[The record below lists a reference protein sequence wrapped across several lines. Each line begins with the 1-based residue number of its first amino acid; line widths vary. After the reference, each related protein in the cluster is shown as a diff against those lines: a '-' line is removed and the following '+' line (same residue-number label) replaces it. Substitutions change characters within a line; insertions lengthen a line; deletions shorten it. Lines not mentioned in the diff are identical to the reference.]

1 MDDHTRRSS
10 AAASRTNSPTLKELF
25 TLVDNLIAALPQS
38 STSSTADT
46 IQTQCDC
53 LRRIRQLL
61 IDSPDSRQ
69 LKDAFRQA
77 KGLTA
82 LIDTLR
88 SVSGFYNPSTLSKD
102 DHTEFFELLKAVLA
116 VLSEALND
124 HPGNRRFFRKKVED
138 GGWRALEQ
146 ALISTGVGGGFQD
159 TGSFDDAGQE
169 QLFGCLVAFALAE
182 ENMAR
187 IFRDIRSLQP
197 DATNGDHQPD
207 ATEAVVVGAG
217 NADKSAEHSR
227 DPTIGM
233 LEKHLAGFF
242 SGNEVL
248 QNPEILP
255 VIINTWL
262 MLFQEKTVGSRSP
275 RLSTSVLLVLERI
288 IAMSAHNKLAAHGTG
303 VLKTLLPLMFEAE
316 KDSSEH
322 FLLSRLTEDLISYGI
337 NDLDDARYL
346 YKLAAKSEEAAKFLL
361 SAIQSSRQAPFIQLD
376 MSLHGYTSIEL
387 RDLGRTFPPTSSN
400 GGYTITAWLR
410 VDKYDDNFHT
420 TIFGAYDSTQ
430 TCFVLVYLEK
440 GSHYLILQT
449 STTSSRPSV
458 RFKSAVF
465 EEAKEERSEI
475 LSAMRHKAGAIL
487 PESRILLSISPTAV
501 MDDDDRNHID
511 ETQLVKSLSKAAAK
525 NLRYYT
531 RSAGHRI
538 AINAAV
544 PSINDA
550 LCQVNGVAILAGE
563 PVVVV
568 PQSLDDASWRVGG
581 TTAIGLKLVEL
592 ATTRNAL
599 MTAVQIMFESVH
611 DNWRNSEAMERE
623 HGFAV
628 LAALL
633 RDKLGLGSVFGRA
646 TTGQID
652 DPDHESL
659 SYELLQLILRFVG
672 FEEHKPQESKIINPL
687 AYRAL
692 LIDFDIWRKCSA
704 DTQKL
709 YYRQFECFAKDSKY
723 HVFNAKRLTRM
734 RIIKRLLDA
743 LKGENFTGEVFPH
756 FLNAFKALL
765 KCSVSSDILRSL
777 ALFITFAL
785 QENRTLVNRPLRSG
799 SNARQM
805 KRAPTQPLLSNSS
818 PSTRPMTPS
827 LQTESEVMPKKELG
841 VKILEAYAAFL
852 CDDAS
857 ATEIRRF
864 AKTVTNKWLVYLLA
878 ENDARVIVPT
888 MQILARL
895 LVIQGP
901 HFVKK
906 FTKDGGFTNLKHRLK
921 AWWNTPPIWTI
932 CFAILF
938 GADVGRITFERDFDL
953 FNLMDAFSSANGQI
967 NIAYPDIFPAMTAM
981 LETGIRV
988 VVKQQEAL
996 DRPATSQGEN
1006 GGNPSTPSVEL
1017 PKGPGRKRSM
1027 SLESELSSRA
1037 ETPQPSSRQK
1047 LVDYAAILHTIIQ
1060 FLADVHMKSPH
1071 FREYAI
1077 ASNYI
1082 QDLLFVLYP
1091 VIVTSD
1097 SVSAETELHSRGS
1110 ALTFEGQDVLI
1121 NPQTGP
1127 GDSQP
1132 SIVRTTPIEAPRSP
1146 SASKATP
1153 LRRGNSFILI
1163 SSDKAKYPATSARL
1177 HTVLSPKRS
1186 RSSSIDLKV
1195 GNAVVQSLLELVIGV
1210 FLDQLLHK
1218 KDFTGF
1224 GLFLK
1229 VPPGFQEHQAYFE
1242 SYVLLHTMQMITN
1255 ELQLRQDLLSE
1266 PRVLTNLA
1274 RYTLH
1279 MAEAVFEGWFLNG
1292 AEALLDFIGTVLDYL
1307 HRPDVAQIKAVR
1319 LCTQAISTVR
1329 TVFFRVALLRLSE
1342 LDEPDNETEA
1352 IAFLHKMTY
1361 WQTIIL
1367 HPDNLEGNYL
1377 RLLCYLLYTKFVSG
1391 DPRVRAAAADFW
1403 RLMLVQKPDETSQML
1418 NQTTSSNDRKLF
1430 TEFMKLT
1437 ELDND
1442 AFLAWVDERRSEL
1455 DNLFFGAMSKSWEE
1469 FVTEE
1474 NRKTEESAKTRVSK
1488 RRERLKQWQAEEEAA
1503 DNTWHRH
1510 EVSTTH
1516 WRANIFA
1523 AERLKHQRAQQ
1534 DQQDN
1539 LAFLASALGKLDRSL
1554 REPCA
1559 LLESEEVSKWQ
1570 LDETEGR
1577 NRMRLRILP
1586 DKTTARNDE
1595 YQPKRRDSEG
1605 VHKTKLSLV
1614 TNIPQIATPDA
1625 ANATPNSAHPSGQN
1639 GRDRS
1644 VSQSSVQSNADD
1656 DFEFVADPNEGEDG
1670 FEDKNRKVM
1679 RTLQSGDQVQHVF
1692 NVSRIVGLE
1701 ACEGLLILGKDSLY
1715 LLDNFFQRSD
1725 GEIIRVWQAPPEE
1738 RDSYV
1743 QMISGKKAT
1752 ERRPQMVDGEQSTR
1766 NWKWP
1771 EVISISKRRFLF
1783 RDVAIEIFFTDGR
1796 SYLLTAIAPK
1806 IRDDLHARL
1815 LSRAPQVTSPSALQS
1830 EDAWRLESLRTP
1842 EEAPPSMAS
1851 KWVNALNPMAQN
1863 PATKKWLKG
1872 EISNF
1877 HYLMLVNTM
1886 AGRTFNDLTQYP
1898 VFPWILAD
1906 YTSEELDL
1914 TNPKTFRD
1922 LSKPMGAQT
1931 KQREAEFKE
1940 RYQTFAEMSDGTNPV
1955 FHYGTHYS
1963 SAMIVTSYLIRLQP
1977 FVQSY
1982 LLLQGGSFDHADRLF
1997 DSIEKAWKSASRDN
2011 MTDVRELIPEFFYL
2025 PEFLSNMNGYNF
2037 GTKQVTGEKINDVAL
2052 PPWAKGDPEI
2062 FIAKHREALESPYVT
2077 KNLHKWIDLVFGY
2090 KQQGDA
2096 AVDATNVFHYLSYH
2110 GAKDLDNIDDPVE
2123 RLATIGIIH
2132 NFGQTPHQVF
2142 QKPHPPRGDPQ
2153 KPKRLDGAADSLT
2166 RLPFTLLDAH
2176 ESVAS
2181 LTYHPKQE
2189 RILCSAAFRI
2199 NIPPSYDR
2207 YMEWGFADGSV
2218 RFYATDS
2225 KKLIGLWEHLH
2236 QGQISCA
2243 TFVDGKTLITAGTD
2257 CTVAVWNVVIH
2268 SKTVD
2273 LVPKVCFFGHR
2284 APVTV
2289 LATSRAF
2296 STFLSAD
2303 PSGEVFLWDLN
2314 RLEFVR
2320 RISKPGGAAAAP
2332 VSCARINNVNGHVML
2347 CTGSRLLLY
2356 TLNGRLLLDQDVCD
2370 SIDPDDVVYSC
2381 AFYEGVGN
2389 EWLERELI
2397 LTGHRRG
2404 VVNVWQKTLE
2414 PGTGEWI
2421 LEVVKR
2427 LNHVDPAREDGGN
2440 YPGAV
2445 TCILPMAQTVYTGDD
2460 DGKVRKY
2467 SSSGIAYSDMV
2478 ERRRTR
2484 KKHGEDHVVVVVE
2497 QGEEE
2502 EEKTTMRWKDKVKKS
2517 VKRGWTLDVHLAGI
2531 GVEEEE
2537 QQQPTPP
2544 QQQPIGKKEKK
2555 KGKEKLKLEKYA
2567 GSWVHLGGTCSS
2579 MPSFDDDD
2587 DDDEGEEVCVGPR
2600 EAADVAGKERWRRE
2614 RGAAPPMRW

>member
-1 MDDHTRRSS
+1 MDEPARRPS
-10 AAASRTNSPTLKELF
+10 AAASVASRANSPTLKELY

-38 STSSTADT
+38 STSSTANT
-46 IQTQCDC
+46 IQAQCDC

-69 LKDAFRQA
+69 LKDALRQA
-77 KGLTA
+77 KGFTA

-88 SVSGFYNPSTLSKD
+88 SVSGFYNPSQLSKD
-102 DHTEFFELLKAVLA
+102 EHTEFFELLKAVLA

-124 HPGNRRFFRKKVED
+124 HPGNRRFFLKKVEGD
-138 GGWRALEQ
+138 GWRALEQ

-159 TGSFDDAGQE
+159 KDTFDDAGQE

-182 ENMAR
+182 ENMTR
-187 IFRDIRSLQP
+187 IFRDVRSLSP
-197 DATNGDHQPD
+197 DTAIGGQKPVASEMTLALPGD
-207 ATEAVVVGAG
+207 AKGA
-217 NADKSAEHSR
+217 ADR
-227 DPTIGM
+227 LQDPAIGI
-233 LEKHLAGFF
+233 LQKHLGGFF

-255 VIINTWL
+255 VIVNAWL
-262 MLFQEKTVGSRSP
+262 MLFQAGTSGSRSP
-275 RLSTSVLLVLERI
+275 LLSTSVLLVLQNI

-303 VLKTLLPLMFEAE
+303 ILRTLLPLMFEANE
-316 KDSSEH
+316 ASSEYV
-322 FLLSRLTEDLISYGI
+322 LLHKLTEDLISYGI
-337 NDLDDARYL
+337 NDLEDARYL
-346 YKLAAKSEEAAKFLL
+346 YRLAAQSEKAASFLL
-361 SAIQSSRQAPFIQLD
+361 SAIKSSRQSPFIQLD
-376 MSLHGYTSIEL
+376 MSLHGYTSVEL
-387 RDLGRTFPPTSSN
+387 RDLGRTFPPTSAN
-400 GGYTITAWLR
+400 GGYTISAWLR

-420 TIFGAYDSTQ
+420 TIFGAYDATQ

-465 EEAKEERSEI
+465 NEGVWYHIAIVHRRPKVAGLSRANLFINGEFAEQVKCNFPSNSPSFSSSTESFTAFSSNQRTYSPIEAFLGTPHNISPRLGRNVVTTKLSIASFHLFSEALSDELVAVYHKLGPRYNGNFQDCLGSFLTYHASADLNLYNELLHPAKEERSEI

-487 PESRILLSISPTAV
+487 PESRILLSIFPTAV

-511 ETQLVKSLSKAAAK
+511 ESQLVKSLSKAAAK

-531 RSAGHRI
+531 RLSGHRI

-550 LCQVNGVAILAGE
+550 LCQVNGVAILAGD

-611 DNWRNSEAMERE
+611 ENWRNSEAMERE

-633 RDKLGLGSVFGRA
+633 RDKLGLGSVSGTS
-646 TTGQID
+646 TTGQIE
-652 DPDHESL
+652 DPDHEML

-672 FEEHKPQESKIINPL
+672 FEENRPQESKIINPL

-743 LKGENFTGEVFPH
+743 LKGESFTHEVFPH

-785 QENRTLVNRPLRSG
+785 QESRTLVNRPLRS
-799 SNARQM
+799 SSSARQL
-805 KRAPTQPLLSNSS
+805 KRAPTQPLLPHSS
-818 PSTRPMTPS
+818 PSFRPMTPN
-827 LQTESEVMPKKELG
+827 LQNESEKLSMKELG
-841 VKILEAYAAFL
+841 VRVLEAYADFL

-888 MQILARL
+888 MRILARL

-906 FTKDGGFTNLKHRLK
+906 FTRDGGFTNLKHRLK
-921 AWWNTPPIWTI
+921 AWWNTPPVWTI

-938 GADVGRITFERDFDL
+938 GADVGKINFERDFDL
-953 FNLMDAFSSANGQI
+953 YNLMDAFSSNGQI
-967 NIAYPDIFPAMTAM
+967 TIAYPDIFPAMTAM
-981 LETGIRV
+981 LETGLRV

-996 DRPATSQGEN
+996 ERPATSQGEN
-1006 GGNPSTPSVEL
+1006 GNDAKGPTPSP
-1017 PKGPGRKRSM
+1017 PKATGRKRSM
-1027 SLESELSSRA
+1027 SLESELASRA
-1037 ETPQPSSRQK
+1037 EPQQPSSRQR

-1060 FLADVHMKSPH
+1060 FLADVHMKSSH
-1071 FREYAI
+1071 FREFAI
-1077 ASNYI
+1077 ASNYV

-1110 ALTFEGQDVLI
+1110 ALTFEGHDVLI
-1121 NPQTGP
+1121 NPHAGVWD
-1127 GDSQP
+1127 GQP

-1146 SASKATP
+1146 SASDATP

-1163 SSDKAKYPATSARL
+1163 SSDKAKDPAASARL
-1177 HTVLSPKRS
+1177 HTVLSPKKS
-1186 RSSSIDLKV
+1186 GPVDLKV
-1195 GNAVVQSLLELVIGV
+1195 GNAVVQALLELVVGV

-1242 SYVLLHTMQMITN
+1242 SYVLLHTMQSIAN
-1255 ELQLRQDLLSE
+1255 EVQLRQDLLSE

-1279 MAEAVFEGWFLNG
+1279 MAEAVFEGWFMNG
-1292 AEALLDFIGTVLDYL
+1292 AEALLDFIGTILDYL
-1307 HRPDVAQIKAVR
+1307 HRPDVAQLKGVR
-1319 LCTQAISTVR
+1319 LCTQAISTIR
-1329 TVFFRVALLRLSE
+1329 TVFFRVAFLRLSD
-1342 LDEPDNETEA
+1342 LDEPDGESEA
-1352 IAFLHKMTY
+1352 VAFLHKMAY

-1367 HPDNLEGNYL
+1367 HPENLDGDYL
-1377 RLLCYLLYTKFVSG
+1377 RLLCYLLYRKLVSG
-1391 DPRVRAAAADFW
+1391 DIRVRAAAADFW
-1403 RLMLVQKPDETSQML
+1403 RLMLVQKPAETSQIL
-1418 NQTTSSNDRKLF
+1418 NQTTSNNDRKLF
-1430 TEFMKLT
+1430 GEFMKLT
-1437 ELDND
+1437 ELDNE
-1442 AFLAWVDERRSEL
+1442 AFLAWL
-1455 DNLFFGAMSKSWEE
+1455 DDHRGDLDSLFFGAMSKSWKE

-1474 NRKTEESAKTRVSK
+1474 NRKTEESAKNRVSK
-1488 RRERLKQWQAEEEAA
+1488 RRDRLKQWQSEEAAA

-1539 LAFLASALGKLDRSL
+1539 LTFLASALEKLDRSL

-1559 LLESEEVSKWQ
+1559 LFESEEITKWQ

-1586 DKTTARNDE
+1586 DKTVARKDD
-1595 YQPKRRDSEG
+1595 YQPKRRDSEA
-1605 VHKTKLSLV
+1605 VPKTKLSLM

-1625 ANATPNSAHPSGQN
+1625 ASATPNSAHPTSNGQN
-1639 GRDRS
+1639 GRNRS
-1644 VSQSSVQSNADD
+1644 VSQSSVNSTAED

-1679 RTLQSGDQVQHVF
+1679 RSLQSGDQVQHVF

-1752 ERRPQMVDGEQSTR
+1752 ERRPQIVDGEQTTR
-1766 NWKWP
+1766 HWKWP

-1806 IRDDLHARL
+1806 LRDELHAKL
-1815 LSRAPQVTSPSALQS
+1815 ISRAPQVTSPSALQS

-1851 KWVNALNPMAQN
+1851 KWVNAFNPMAQN

-1898 VFPWILAD
+1898 VFPWVLAD

-1914 TNPKTFRD
+1914 NDPKTFRD

-1931 KQREAEFKE
+1931 RQREADFKE

-1997 DSIEKAWKSASRDN
+1997 DSIEKAWNSASRDN

-2025 PEFLSNMNGYNF
+2025 PEFLKNMNGYNF
-2037 GTKQVTGEKINDVAL
+2037 GTKQVTGEKINDVVL

-2062 FIAKHREALESPYVT
+2062 FISKHREALESPYVT
-2077 KNLHKWIDLVFGY
+2077 RNLHKWIDLVFGY

-2096 AVDATNVFHYLSYH
+2096 AVEATNVFHYLSYH

-2153 KPKRLDGAADSLT
+2153 KPKRLDSGAESLT

-2207 YMEWGFADGSV
+2207 YMEWGFTDGSV

-2243 TFVDGKTLITAGTD
+2243 TFVDGRTLITAGTD
-2257 CTVAVWNVVIH
+2257 CTVAVWNVVLH
-2268 SKTVD
+2268 SKAVD
-2273 LVPKVCFFGHR
+2273 LVPRVSFFGHR
-2284 APVTV
+2284 NPVSI

-2303 PSGEVFLWDLN
+2303 TSGEVFLWDLN
-2314 RLEFVR
+2314 RSEFVR
-2320 RISKPGGAAAAP
+2320 KIGKPGA
-2332 VSCARINNVNGHVML
+2332 SINCARINNVNGHIML
-2347 CTGSRLLLY
+2347 CTGPRLLLY

-2370 SIDPDDVVYSC
+2370 SIDPDDTVYSC

-2389 EWLERELI
+2389 EWLEKELI

-2404 VVNVWQKTLE
+2404 VVNVWHKTLE

-2421 LEVVKR
+2421 LELIKR
-2427 LNHVDPAREDGGN
+2427 LNHVDPSREDGGN

-2460 DGKVRKY
+2460 DGKVFEWDCVQR
-2467 SSSGIAYSDMV
+2467 
-2478 ERRRTR
+2478 
-2484 KKHGEDHVVVVVE
+2484 H
-2497 QGEEE
+2497 
-2502 EEKTTMRWKDKVKKS
+2502 
-2517 VKRGWTLDVHLAGI
+2517 
-2531 GVEEEE
+2531 
-2537 QQQPTPP
+2537 
-2544 QQQPIGKKEKK
+2544 
-2555 KGKEKLKLEKYA
+2555 
-2567 GSWVHLGGTCSS
+2567 GGT
-2579 MPSFDDDD
+2579 
-2587 DDDEGEEVCVGPR
+2587 
-2600 EAADVAGKERWRRE
+2600 
-2614 RGAAPPMRW
+2614 

>member
-69 LKDAFRQA
+69 LKDAFRQS

-197 DATNGDHQPD
+197 DATNGDNQPD
-207 ATEAVVVGAG
+207 ATEAAVVGAR

-288 IAMSAHNKLAAHGTG
+288 IAISAHNKLAAHGTG

-346 YKLAAKSEEAAKFLL
+346 YQLAAKSEEAAEFLL
-361 SAIQSSRQAPFIQLD
+361 KAIKSSRQAPFIQLD

-465 EEAKEERSEI
+465 EEGVWYHIAI
-475 LSAMRHKAGAIL
+475 AGAIL

-805 KRAPTQPLLSNSS
+805 KRAPTQPLLPNSS
-818 PSTRPMTPS
+818 PSTRPMTPN

-1006 GGNPSTPSVEL
+1006 G
-1017 PKGPGRKRSM
+1017 
-1027 SLESELSSRA
+1027 A
-1037 ETPQPSSRQK
+1037 ETPPPSSRQR

-1097 SVSAETELHSRGS
+1097 SVSAETELLSRGS

-2389 EWLERELI
+2389 EWLERELV

-2460 DGKVRKY
+2460 DGKVSKY

-2484 KKHGEDHVVVVVE
+2484 KKHGEDHVVVVE
-2497 QGEEE
+2497 QEEEE
-2502 EEKTTMRWKDKVKKS
+2502 EEKTTTRWKDKVKKN
-2517 VKRGWTLDVHLAGI
+2517 VRRGWTLDVHFAGI
-2531 GVEEEE
+2531 GVEEE
-2537 QQQPTPP
+2537 QPTSP

>member
-1 MDDHTRRSS
+1 MDDPARRSS
-10 AAASRTNSPTLKELF
+10 AAAPVASRTNSPALKELY

-38 STSSTADT
+38 STSSTVET

-61 IDSPDSRQ
+61 IDSPDFRQ
-69 LKDAFRQA
+69 LKDTFRQA
-77 KGLTA
+77 KGLSA

-102 DHTEFFELLKAVLA
+102 DQTEFFELLKAVLA

-124 HPGNRRFFRKKVED
+124 HPGNRRFFRKRVEED
-138 GGWRALEQ
+138 GWRALEQ

-187 IFRDIRSLQP
+187 IFRDVRSLQP
-197 DATNGDHQPD
+197 DASNGDHQPVAD
-207 ATEAVVVGAG
+207 EAAVAGPG
-217 NADKSAEHSR
+217 NADKVAGRLR
-227 DPTIGM
+227 DPTIDM
-233 LEKHLAGFF
+233 LETHLAGFF

-255 VIINTWL
+255 VIINMWL
-262 MLFQEKTVGSRSP
+262 MLFQEGTTGSRSP

-303 VLKTLLPLMFEAE
+303 ILKPLLPLMFEAE
-316 KDSSEH
+316 KKSSEH

-337 NDLDDARYL
+337 NDLEDARYL
-346 YKLAAKSEEAAKFLL
+346 YRLAAQSEEAAQFLL
-361 SAIQSSRQAPFIQLD
+361 SAIRSSRQAPFIQLD

-387 RDLGRTFPPTSSN
+387 RDLGRTFPPSSSN
-400 GGYTITAWLR
+400 GGYTISAWLR

-420 TIFGAYDSTQ
+420 TIFGAYDATQ

-465 EEAKEERSEI
+465 EEGVWYHIAIVHRRPKVAGLSRANLFINGEFAEQVKCNFPSNPPSYSSSTESFTAFASNQRTYSPIEAFLGTPHTISPRLGRNVVSTKLSIASFHLFQEALSDELVAVYHKLGPRYHGNFQDCLGSFLTYHASADLNLYNELLHPAKEERSEI
-475 LSAMRHKAGAIL
+475 LSAMRHKAGAIM

-531 RSAGHRI
+531 RSSGHRI

-550 LCQVNGVAILAGE
+550 LCQVNGVAVLAGE

-581 TTAIGLKLVEL
+581 TAAIGLKLVEL

-628 LAALL
+628 LSALL
-633 RDKLGLGSVFGRA
+633 RDKLGLGAVFGRS
-646 TTGQID
+646 TTGQIE

-672 FEEHKPQESKIINPL
+672 FEENRPQESKIINPL

-743 LKGENFTGEVFPH
+743 LKGESFTGEVFPH

-785 QENRTLVNRPLRSG
+785 QESKTLVNRPLRS
-799 SNARQM
+799 SSSAKQLR
-805 KRAPTQPLLSNSS
+805 RAPTQPLLPNST
-818 PSTRPMTPS
+818 PSTRSMTPS
-827 LQTESEVMPKKELG
+827 IQAESEVLSKKELG

-864 AKTVTNKWLVYLLA
+864 AKTVTNKVGSFFDFSDEMADLGQWLVYLLA

-906 FTKDGGFTNLKHRLK
+906 FTRDGGFTNLKHRLK
-921 AWWNTPPIWTI
+921 AWWNTPAIWTI

-953 FNLMDAFSSANGQI
+953 YNLMDAFSSANGQI

-988 VVKQQEAL
+988 VVKQQEAH
-996 DRPATSQGEN
+996 DRPTTSQGEN
-1006 GGNPSTPSVEL
+1006 G
-1017 PKGPGRKRSM
+1017 
-1027 SLESELSSRA
+1027 SE
-1037 ETPQPSSRQK
+1037 PQQPSSRQK

-1077 ASNYI
+1077 ASNYV

-1146 SASKATP
+1146 SAAKATP

-1163 SSDKAKYPATSARL
+1163 SSDKAKYPAASVRL

-1186 RSSSIDLKV
+1186 SSVDLKV
-1195 GNAVVQSLLELVIGV
+1195 GNAVVQALLELVIGV

-1242 SYVLLHTMQMITN
+1242 SYVLLHTMQTIAN
-1255 ELQLRQDLLSE
+1255 EVQLRQDLLSE
-1266 PRVLTNLA
+1266 PRVLTNIA

-1292 AEALLDFIGTVLDYL
+1292 AEALLDFIGTILDYL
-1307 HRPDVAQIKAVR
+1307 HRPDVAQLKGVR

-1342 LDEPDNETEA
+1342 LDEPDSETEA
-1352 IAFLHKMTY
+1352 IAFLHKMAY

-1403 RLMLVQKPDETSQML
+1403 RLMLVQKPAETSQML

-1442 AFLAWVDERRSEL
+1442 AFLAWVDDHRGEL

-1469 FVTEE
+1469 FVTDE
-1474 NRKTEESAKTRVSK
+1474 NRKTEESAKNRVSK
-1488 RRERLKQWQAEEEAA
+1488 RRDRLRQWQSEEAAA

-1559 LLESEEVSKWQ
+1559 LLESEEVTKWQ

-1586 DKTTARNDE
+1586 DRTTARNDD

-1605 VHKTKLSLV
+1605 IPKRKLSLM

-1625 ANATPNSAHPSGQN
+1625 ASATPNSAHPNSAHPDGQN

-1644 VSQSSVQSNADD
+1644 VSQSSVNSNADD

-1752 ERRPQMVDGEQSTR
+1752 ERKPQVVDGEQSTR

-1796 SYLLTAIAPK
+1796 SYLLTAIRPK
-1806 IRDDLHARL
+1806 VRDELHAKL

-1898 VFPWILAD
+1898 VFPWVLAD

-1914 TNPKTFRD
+1914 NDSKTFRD

-2025 PEFLSNMNGYNF
+2025 PEFLTNMNGYNF

-2077 KNLHKWIDLVFGY
+2077 RNLQKWIDLVFGF

-2096 AVDATNVFHYLSYH
+2096 AMEATNVFHYLSYH

-2153 KPKRLDGAADSLT
+2153 KPKRLDSGADSLT
-2166 RLPFTLLDAH
+2166 RLPFTLLDAR

-2257 CTVAVWNVVIH
+2257 CTVAVWNVVLH

-2284 APVTV
+2284 NPVTV

-2296 STFLSAD
+2296 STFLSAN
-2303 PSGEVFLWDLN
+2303 PNGEVFLWDLN

-2320 RISKPGGAAAAP
+2320 RIGKEDAP

-2347 CTGSRLLLY
+2347 CTGPRLLLY

-2370 SIDPDDVVYSC
+2370 TIDPDDVVYSC
-2381 AFYEGVGN
+2381 GFYEGVGN
-2389 EWLERELI
+2389 EWLEKELI
-2397 LTGHRRG
+2397 VTGHRRG
-2404 VVNVWQKTLE
+2404 VVNVWQRTLE

-2421 LEVVKR
+2421 LEIVKR
-2427 LNHVDPAREDGGN
+2427 LNHVDPVREDGGN
-2440 YPGAV
+2440 YPGAI

-2460 DGKVRKY
+2460 DGKVFEWDCVQR
-2467 SSSGIAYSDMV
+2467 
-2478 ERRRTR
+2478 
-2484 KKHGEDHVVVVVE
+2484 HG
-2497 QGEEE
+2497 
-2502 EEKTTMRWKDKVKKS
+2502 
-2517 VKRGWTLDVHLAGI
+2517 
-2531 GVEEEE
+2531 
-2537 QQQPTPP
+2537 
-2544 QQQPIGKKEKK
+2544 
-2555 KGKEKLKLEKYA
+2555 
-2567 GSWVHLGGTCSS
+2567 
-2579 MPSFDDDD
+2579 
-2587 DDDEGEEVCVGPR
+2587 
-2600 EAADVAGKERWRRE
+2600 
-2614 RGAAPPMRW
+2614 GA